1 MKPIDKA
8 LHDLKSQEVPNISA
22 TAEKWNVHRSTLS
35 RNWNGITLPRHHADK
50 LHKCKLSPPQEKAL
64 IDYINKLSLRGIPPI
79 TQMVRNFVYDIA
91 KVGVGKNWTQ
101 DFIRRHKDKL
111 DSGFLRMMDL
121 SRKKA
126 DNVHTY
132 RLYFEQVR
140 VSRYFKIKLIIK

>member
-1 MKPIDKA
+1 MCIAQPFPETGMELYYLATMPTNYTSVNCHHRKKMPLLI
-8 LHDLKSQEVPNISA
+8 ISISCHFEA
-22 TAEKWNVHRSTLS
+22 FPL
-35 RNWNGITLPRHHADK
+35 
-50 LHKCKLSPPQEKAL
+50 
-64 IDYINKLSLRGIPPI
+64 I
-79 TQMVRNFVYDIA
+79 TQIVRNFVYDIA